1 MKTFLE
7 RGITHLDL
15 HGVKH
20 QDASNEVLDFVYQYQ
35 DQLPLII
42 ICGNSNK
49 MIEIASNILQKSNI
63 EFSSPRFGIIRIE
76 RVLSLIHI

>member
-1 MKTFLE
+1 MVIFKE

-15 HGVKH
+15 HGIRH
-20 QDASNEVLDFVYQYQ
+20 QDVDVEVRNFIFQYQ

-49 MIEIASNILQKSNI
+49 MIELVSQSLNTSDIM
-63 EFSSPRFGIIRIE
+63 FSSPRFGIIRIE
-76 RVLSLIHI
+76 GI

>member
-1 MKTFLE
+1 MRIFEE

-20 QDASNEVLDFVYQYQ
+20 QDVSDEVINFTFQYQ
-35 DQLPLII
+35 HLLPLII

-49 MIEIASNILQKSNI
+49 MIEIVSQSLKARDIK
-63 EFSSPRFGIIRIE
+63 FSSPRFGVIRIE
-76 RVLSLIHI
+76 GI

>member
-1 MKTFLE
+1 MNTFEE

-20 QDASNEVLDFVYQYQ
+20 IEVELSVVNFIYQYQ
-35 DQLPLII
+35 DLLPLII

-49 MIEIASNILQKSNI
+49 MIDIVSKSLDTENISY
-63 EFSSPRFGIIRIE
+63 SSPRFGIIRVE
-76 RVLSLIHI
+76 GFD

>member
-1 MKTFLE
+1 MKVFLE

-20 QDASNEVLDFVYQYQ
+20 AEAHQEILDFVYQYQ
-35 DQLPLII
+35 DSLPLII

-49 MIEIASNILQKSNI
+49 MLQIVSEVLATESL
-63 EFSSPRFGIIRIE
+63 EFSSPRYGILRI
-76 RVLSLIHI
+76 VKV

>member
-49 MIEIASNILQKSNI
+49 MIEIASNTLQQSNI
-63 EFSSPRFGIIRIE
+63 EFSSTRFGILRI
-76 RVLSLIHI
+76 VGL